1 MRFADKSV
9 FITGG
14 ARGIGAEI
22 AKGFVAEGARVTI
35 ADIDEEAAKA
45 TAAAIG
51 PAALGPAAIGLGC
64 DVSSRAQVA
73 EVMAQ
78 AEAQWGGIDIVFN
91 NAGLHTRR
99 YNAPVTQVSEELWT
113 QMLQVNL
120 MGAVNCATVAAPM
133 LARRGGGAI
142 LNNSSVSGIDVR
154 TAYGITKLALR
165 GLTVA
170 LAREL
175 AGQGTRVNAIAPGLI
190 HTDTI
195 VEDLG
200 STASGAFIDQ
210 AQFMKRPGMP
220 SDLVGAALFLCSDD
234 ASFVTGETLVVS
246 GGYATRW

>member
-14 ARGIGAEI
+14 ARGIGAAI
-22 AKGFVAEGARVTI
+22 AAAFVAEGAVVTV
-35 ADIDEEAAKA
+35 ADIDAAA
-45 TAAAIG
+45 AADTAALIG
-51 PAALGPAAIGLGC
+51 PSALSLCC
-64 DVSSRAQVA
+64 DVASRTAVA
-73 EVMAQ
+73 DAMTE
-78 AEAQWGGIDIVFN
+78 AERKWGGIDVLFN

-99 YNAPVTQVSEELWT
+99 YNSPVTQVSEDLWT

-154 TAYGITKLALR
+154 TAYGISKLALR

-175 AGQGTRVNAIAPGLI
+175 AAQGTRVNAIAPGLI

-195 VEDLG
+195 VADLG
-200 STASGAFIDQ
+200 DTAADTFIDQ
-210 AQFMKRPGMP
+210 AQVLKRPGQP
-220 SDLVGAALFLCSDD
+220 ADLVGAAFFLCSQD
-234 ASFVTGETLVVS
+234 ASFITGETLVVS

>member
-22 AKGFVAEGARVTI
+22 ARAFASEGARVTV
-35 ADIDEEAAKA
+35 ADIDEAEACT

-51 PAALGPAAIGLGC
+51 PAALGLGC
-64 DVSSRAQVA
+64 DVSSRAKVA
-73 EVMAQ
+73 ECMAQ
-78 AEAQWGGIDIVFN
+78 AEVQWGGIDVLFN

-99 YNAPVTQVSEELWT
+99 YNSPVTQISEELWT

-133 LARRGGGAI
+133 LARRGGGVI
-142 LNNSSVSGIDVR
+142 LNNSSVSGVDVR
-154 TAYGITKLALR
+154 TAYGISKLAMR

-170 LAREL
+170 LAHEL

-190 HTDTI
+190 RTDT
-195 VEDLG
+195 VVNDLAPG
-200 STASGAFIDQ
+200 HTEAFIDR
-210 AQFMKRPGMP
+210 AQLLKRPGLP
-220 SDLVGAALFLCSDD
+220 SDLVGAVLFLCSDD
-234 ASFVTGETLVVS
+234 ASFITAETLVVS
-246 GGYATRW
+246 GGYATCW